1 VSLAQAHE
9 RAGKWDKAIEAY
21 ETILK
26 RFPTALILIM
36 LERQT
41 FMMQNLFTA

>member
-26 RFPTALILIM
+26 RFPNSAYTYYG
-36 LERQT
+36 RDKHS
-41 FMMQNLFTA
+41 